1 MLEIRHLKKYYGDLC
16 VYEDFSLS
24 AEDGKTLAVLGASG
38 AGKTTLLNIAAG
50 LLPFDGGEIFGRP
63 ERVSYVFQSDRLVR
77 HMTVLE
83 NLRLVADEARAK
95 EYLVRAKLSEFAD
108 QYPARLSAGMSRR
121 VAILRAFL
129 YDAPLV
135 LMDEPFKGLDEALSH
150 RIIERIREKQMKE
163 ERIILFTSHNPDEIR
178 LLADEVIYL

>member
-1 MLEIRHLKKYYGDLC
+1 
-16 VYEDFSLS
+16 
-24 AEDGKTLAVLGASG
+24 
-38 AGKTTLLNIAAG
+38 
-50 LLPFDGGEIFGRP
+50 
-63 ERVSYVFQSDRLVR
+63 
-77 HMTVLE
+77 
-83 NLRLVADEARAK
+83 
-95 EYLVRAKLSEFAD
+95 
-108 QYPARLSAGMSRR
+108 MSRR

-150 RIIERIREKQMKE
+150 RIIERIREMQMKE